1 MKNRTEFEK
10 LRRALEPMEVI
21 WNHVPVHN
29 GIEGNEAAD
38 RLAREGIDGGATP
51 NPEPIEDTNN
61 PSGPSRVIVDV
72 PPLPIGSDESD
83 DDNEVNS
90 H

>member
-1 MKNRTEFEK
+1 
-10 LRRALEPMEVI
+10 MEVI
-21 WNHVPVHN
+21 WNHVPGHN

-51 NPEPIEDTNN
+51 KPGPIEDTNN
-61 PSGPSRVIVDV
+61 PSGTLRVIVDV

-83 DDNEVNS
+83 DERIYKNPLLNS
-90 H
+90 RNPSKRRE